1 MARKKTAGRLKV
13 ALAFVLLFGP
23 AFLLIVISTRS
34 CTHKFKKLPDLGV
47 VAEYSFTD
55 INGKKRT
62 SKDFKDKIVLI
73 TTLQVS
79 CPNNCAIS
87 LINLNLQVFQ
97 LAKNFDDDGIKI
109 ISYITDEN
117 GNPVDDLKYV
127 QKILNDRIEGYDPNL
142 WILASGDPRDVY
154 NLEHEGRKLLEET
167 GDDFFAGK
175 AYLEMML
182 LVDKTN
188 HLRMILS
195 GNSEGMIRKMKQHIA
210 LLQKQY
216 DIESSGKDRKK

>member
-1 MARKKTAGRLKV
+1 MAKKKIAGRLKV
-13 ALAFVLLFGP
+13 TLAFVLLFGP
-23 AFLLIVISTRS
+23 ASLLILISTRS
-34 CTHKFKKLPDLGV
+34 CSHKFKELPDLGE

-62 SKDFKDKIVLI
+62 SEDFKDKIVLI

-97 LAKNFDDDGIKI
+97 LAKNFDDEGIKI
-109 ISYITDEN
+109 ISFITDEN
-117 GNPVDDLKYV
+117 GKPVDDLKYV
-127 QKILNDRIEGYDPNL
+127 QQMLNDRVQDYDPDL
-142 WILASGDPRDVY
+142 WILASGDPTEIY
-154 NLEHEGRKLLEET
+154 NLKHEDKRLLDES
-167 GDDFFAGK
+167 GDQYFAGK
-175 AYLEMML
+175 SYLEMML

-216 DIESSGKDRKK
+216 DIQSSGRNQK

>member
-1 MARKKTAGRLKV
+1 MAKKKIAGRLKV
-13 ALAFVLLFGP
+13 TLAFVLLFGP
-23 AFLLIVISTRS
+23 ASLLILISTRS
-34 CTHKFKKLPDLGV
+34 CSHKFKELPDLGE

-62 SKDFKDKIVLI
+62 SEDFKDKIVLI

-97 LAKNFDDDGIKI
+97 LAKNFDDEGIKI
-109 ISYITDEN
+109 ISFITDEN
-117 GNPVDDLKYV
+117 GKPVDDLKYV
-127 QKILNDRIEGYDPNL
+127 QQMLNDRVQDYDPDL
-142 WILASGDPRDVY
+142 WILASGDPTEIY
-154 NLEHEGRKLLEET
+154 NLKHEDKRLLDES
-167 GDDFFAGK
+167 GDQYFAGK
-175 AYLEMML
+175 SYLEMML

-216 DIESSGKDRKK
+216 DIQSSGRNRK